1 MFRYG
6 KLAQRAVGALS
17 YLAEQQSAGVEPVSS
32 SAVAEA
38 RKMPVTLAAK
48 LLSQTA
54 AAGLTIGTT
63 GPGGGYRLAHPPKK
77 IRLAQIVDLFER
89 RTDEPPCPFGPGW
102 CGKEDP
108 CPLHDQFVELEEQAR
123 DFLENT
129 TLAVFTKDS

>member
-17 YLAEQQSAGVEPVSS
+17 YLAEQQAAGIEPVSS
-32 SAVAEA
+32 SSVANA
-38 RKMPVTLAAK
+38 RQMPVTLAAK

-63 GPGGGYRLAHPPKK
+63 GPGGGYRLARPPGK

-89 RTDEPPCPFGPGW
+89 RNEEPPCPFGPGW
-102 CGKEDP
+102 CGKNDP
-108 CPLHDQFVELEEQAR
+108 CPIHDQFVDLEERAR

-129 TLAVFTKDS
+129 TLAVFTQA